1 MTFIFTVHML
11 HKTDNITRMEQLWFS
26 ILSVANRILLIIT
39 AGSRKN
45 EVSVKNRYETLS
57 LILFP

>member
-1 MTFIFTVHML
+1 ML
-11 HKTDNITRMEQLWFS
+11 HKTNNITRMEQLWFS